1 MLTSYMTLWL
11 SKYPYH
17 SRKKKSVIQCYVLRV
32 THITSNL
39 LVWQWFFSLSSILPG
54 NKINRRYIILR
65 HGRDTLCAFNVPLYT
80 YFFFL
85 SNVLTFSKYDA
96 FYHVTKNTH
105 INQASPRETSYEVVR
120 YVKGKNIHKRTSK
133 SFFEYTS
140 SQTQQSY
147 YFVKGHPHPSFCVG
161 SHTPILMHLT
171 YCCSLQYFVQKNL
184 TG

>member
-1 MLTSYMTLWL
+1 M
-11 SKYPYH
+11 P
-17 SRKKKSVIQCYVLRV
+17 RV

-39 LVWQWFFSLSSILPG
+39 LVWQWFFSLSILPG

-85 SNVLTFSKYDA
+85 SNVLTFSKNDA
-96 FYHVTKNTH
+96 FYHVTQNTH
-105 INQASPRETSYEVVR
+105 INWAFRERLHTKLFGMSREKISINVR
-120 YVKGKNIHKRTSK
+120 QKA
-133 SFFEYTS
+133 FFEYTS

-161 SHTPILMHLT
+161 SHTLILMHLT